1 MPVVREATIEFVE
14 PSPGVPEEPR
24 EAETKEEGEAPDHGG
39 DTMTK
44 SKPTGADK
52 HNGEKERQKILAE
65 NKGCQILNMD
75 GYPCGKKVVDINEM
89 HLDHECHDYDK
100 YPWVMVRVC
109 KKHME

>member
-1 MPVVREATIEFVE
+1 MTIKKSPQAKSEISPCRENA
-14 PSPGVPEEPR
+14 
-24 EAETKEEGEAPDHGG
+24 EAF
-39 DTMTK
+39 
-44 SKPTGADK
+44 SLPTGADK